1 MSSSRAGAAGPA
13 AILAGLILI
22 VACAALTL
30 SAFAGPARGF
40 SGDTRLGGLAVVDGA
55 KAATAVKSTAKK
67 KRVRSCNKGDDK
79 RKSHAAAAVD
89 AWAVACEFPP
99 RSQTIPSGAL
109 QAAASVAAIL
119 GG

>member
-1 MSSSRAGAAGPA
+1 MSSARAGASGPG
-13 AILAGLILI
+13 AILAGVILIL
-22 VACAALTL
+22 ACAALSL
-30 SAFAGPARGF
+30 SAFTGPARGF